1 MCPVES
7 GVVMDYEE
15 ADVVVKQV
23 MEQLSGVELD
33 DLLAYADTLD
43 SNHSLRDDPPF
54 TRYEVCGV
62 ITRCLII
69 RTCKKS
75 YNQQCLSKILQSPLT
90 ASEVFKISI
99 RLPFG

>member
-54 TRYEVCGV
+54 TRYEICGV
-62 ITRCLII
+62 ITRCLIMHSDVC
-69 RTCKKS
+69 RTADEVVKEFTGFQSQTKS
-75 YNQQCLSKILQSPLT
+75 VSN
-90 ASEVFKISI
+90 
-99 RLPFG
+99 